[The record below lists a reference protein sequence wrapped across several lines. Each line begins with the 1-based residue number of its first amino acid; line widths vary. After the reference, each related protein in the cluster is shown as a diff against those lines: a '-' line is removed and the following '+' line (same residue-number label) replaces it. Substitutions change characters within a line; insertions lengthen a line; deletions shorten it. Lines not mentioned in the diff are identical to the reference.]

1 MAETLQ
7 VEKRTKTGKLN
18 NRRLRCEGR
27 LPAVLYGHGEESVS
41 LIVPADQLRSTL
53 RHGGKVVDLT
63 GDASGQAL
71 LQHVEWDTFHQ
82 HLLHVDLLRVD
93 ASERV
98 EVEVPL
104 LLHGEAPGEH
114 EGGVVEHLVHYVE
127 IETSPIAIPEALHI
141 NINRL
146 KLHGSITVG
155 EISDLPEGAKL
166 VTDAKTV
173 AVHCVE
179 PTPEVEEEAAG
190 AAEPELIGRK
200 AEDEEEGEKEK

>member
-1 MAETLQ
+1 MAEVGESLLA
-7 VEKRTKTGKLN
+7 KLK
-18 NRRLRCEGR
+18 
-27 LPAVLYGHGEESVS
+27 
-41 LIVPADQLRSTL
+41 Q
-53 RHGGKVVDLT
+53 
-63 GDASGQAL
+63 SGIETVMGNAAQPEIFGA
-71 LQHVEWDTFHQ
+71 TNPS
-82 HLLHVDLLRVD
+82 R
-93 ASERV
+93 AR
-98 EVEVPL
+98 
-104 LLHGEAPGEH
+104 
-114 EGGVVEHLVHYVE
+114 HLV
-127 IETSPIAIPEALHI
+127 IAIPEALHV

-155 EISDLPEGAKL
+155 EITDLPEGAKL